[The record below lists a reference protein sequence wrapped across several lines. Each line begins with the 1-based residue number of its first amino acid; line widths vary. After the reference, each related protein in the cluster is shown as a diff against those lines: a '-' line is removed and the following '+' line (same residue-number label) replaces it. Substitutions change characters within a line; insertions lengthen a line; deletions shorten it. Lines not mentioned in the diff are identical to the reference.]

1 LVPADSKTFS
11 FNSNRTLTYA
21 AGLGGGVKSGVP
33 APTAGPFLTG
43 DSFAI
48 AAGSAYE
55 RAGFSFTGWSDGTN
69 TYAAGDNY
77 TVASE
82 NITLTAQWR
91 QTSLFGILDA
101 DLEEMQSW
109 NASNRTNSGTISNTA
124 GTSSVTVTVPANSL
138 TSGTTVKLWELKNSD
153 FAKSKVDPSK
163 DYIVNLVLSWLK
175 DNGVG
180 QAQTVPTAS
189 TPITLSISNNTIKK
203 GAIAYQII
211 GDVVTQIGTATA
223 DGVLNLSITE
233 DPVISIANPIVE
245 APNNGGGGGGG
256 GGNNVVTPVEKVVEP
271 IKTVEVVKP
280 VEVIPATI
288 KTIQITHKVFFGLNA
303 SWINSVN
310 IKSLKGFLS
319 NLAIDTKIN
328 EVFIQGFTQP
338 TVINPDPAG
347 LSKARANSVARL
359 IKSQGINS
367 KIIAVGKGNEK
378 KNLPTSRYVLV
389 TVTGESKS

>member
-1 LVPADSKTFS
+1 
-11 FNSNRTLTYA
+11 
-21 AGLGGGVKSGVP
+21 
-33 APTAGPFLTG
+33 
-43 DSFAI
+43 
-48 AAGSAYE
+48 
-55 RAGFSFTGWSDGTN
+55 
-69 TYAAGDNY
+69 
-77 TVASE
+77 
-82 NITLTAQWR
+82 
-91 QTSLFGILDA
+91 
-101 DLEEMQSW
+101 M
-109 NASNRTNSGTISNTA
+109 
-124 GTSSVTVTVPANSL
+124 
-138 TSGTTVKLWELKNSD
+138 
-153 FAKSKVDPSK
+153 
-163 DYIVNLVLSWLK
+163 
-175 DNGVG
+175 
-180 QAQTVPTAS
+180 
-189 TPITLSISNNTIKK
+189 
-203 GAIAYQII
+203 
-211 GDVVTQIGTATA
+211 
-223 DGVLNLSITE
+223 
-233 DPVISIANPIVE
+233 
-245 APNNGGGGGGG
+245 
-256 GGNNVVTPVEKVVEP
+256 
-271 IKTVEVVKP
+271 VKP